1 MAQQH
6 EPNPSA
12 PPVQKIRLR
21 YTKRGRI
28 RFTSHRDVARV
39 FERALRRAG
48 VPMAYSQGFNPHPKI
63 SWVGAA
69 PTGVASEAE
78 YVELSLVR
86 EVDPLVLARELD
98 AALPPGLDVVDAV
111 IAVAGSLPERIEA
124 SLWEIL
130 VDGVDV
136 ADLQAA
142 VTTFLNRET
151 AMVER
156 LTKDGRRQLD
166 ARAAVV
172 TMAVIDGE
180 TPARPAAD
188 TRPADRCG
196 TLRAVVRQ
204 SSPAVRP
211 DDVMSALLVV
221 ADLVPT
227 VPVRAMRLAQGPLDD
242 DDGSLGDPLA
252 PDREADPTGS
262 ERPSERASRVAASL
276 VTDISVTS
284 S

>member
-1 MAQQH
+1 
-6 EPNPSA
+6 
-12 PPVQKIRLR
+12 VQKVRLR
-21 YTKRGRI
+21 YTKRGRL

-39 FERALRRAG
+39 FERAIRRAG

-78 YVELSLVR
+78 YVEMSLVR
-86 EVDPLVLARELD
+86 VVDPLVLAREID

-111 IAVAGSLPERIEA
+111 TALVGSLPERIHA
-124 SLWEIL
+124 SLWEI
-130 VDGVDV
+130 VIEGVEP
-136 ADLQAA
+136 ARLQAA
-142 VTTFLNRET
+142 VVAFMARET

-166 ARAAVV
+166 ARSAVV
-172 TMAVIDGE
+172 SMVVTERESPTG
-180 TPARPAAD
+180 PAAEAM
-188 TRPADRCG
+188 PDRQCG

-204 SSPAVRP
+204 TSPAVRP

-221 ADLVPT
+221 ADLVPA
-227 VPVRAMRLAQGPLDD
+227 VPVKATRLAQGPLDD
-242 DDGSLGDPLA
+242 SGALGDPLA
-252 PDREADPTGS
+252 PDRETGPTGS
-262 ERPSERASRVAASL
+262 RSPAQRESSVLEATSTESLSTAS
-276 VTDISVTS
+276 ISTETSTFETS

>member
-1 MAQQH
+1 VSRQH

-12 PPVQKIRLR
+12 PPAQKVRLR
-21 YTKRGRI
+21 YTKRGRL
-28 RFTSHRDVARV
+28 RFTSHRDVARI
-39 FERALRRAG
+39 FERAIRRAG

-86 EVDPLVLARELD
+86 VVDPLVLAREVD

-111 IAVAGSLPERIEA
+111 TATTGSLPERIHA
-124 SLWEIL
+124 SLWEI
-130 VDGVDV
+130 VIDGVDP
-136 ADLQAA
+136 AALRSA
-142 VTTFLNRET
+142 VTAFMDLKT

-166 ARAAVV
+166 ARGAVLSMTV
-172 TMAVIDGE
+172 DADDSPSE
-180 TPARPAAD
+180 PAAENGSA
-188 TRPADRCG
+188 PPCG

-204 SSPAVRP
+204 TSPAVRP

-221 ADLVPT
+221 ADLVPA
-227 VPVRAMRLAQGPLDD
+227 VPVKATRLAQGSLDD
-242 DDGSLGDPLA
+242 DGALGDPLA
-252 PDREADPTGS
+252 PDRETG
-262 ERPSERASRVAASL
+262 AGSRVS
-276 VTDISVTS
+276 DTS
-284 S
+284 ITAPPA

>member
-1 MAQQH
+1 MARQH

-12 PPVQKIRLR
+12 PPAQKVRLR

-28 RFTSHRDVARV
+28 RFTSHRDVARI
-39 FERALRRAG
+39 FERAIRRAG

-86 EVDPLVLARELD
+86 MVDPAALAREID
-98 AALPPGLDVVDAV
+98 AALPGGLDVVDAV
-111 IAVAGSLPERIEA
+111 TARTGSLPERIHA
-124 SLWEIL
+124 SLWQIV
-130 VDGVDV
+130 VDGVSP
-136 ADLQAA
+136 AELQSA
-142 VTTFLNRET
+142 VSTFLALET

-166 ARAAVV
+166 ARGAVV
-172 TMAVIDGE
+172 SMAVNADQSPA
-180 TPARPAAD
+180 TPPASTVA
-188 TRPADRCG
+188 TAQCG

-204 SSPAVRP
+204 TSPAVRP

-221 ADLVPT
+221 ADLVPA
-227 VPVRAMRLAQGPLDD
+227 VPVRATRLSQGPLDD
-242 DDGSLGDPLA
+242 DGTLGDPLA
-252 PDREADPTGS
+252 PDRATSTDVRANGTSITAPTG
-262 ERPSERASRVAASL
+262 
-276 VTDISVTS
+276 
-284 S
+284 